1 MKRGSVT
8 RELAAVLLLALTIA
22 GAYRFWTYRQAC
34 RYEQSVSIAVSSNSQ
49 TYERDR
55 PWR

>member
-34 RYEQSVSIAVSSNSQ
+34 RYEQSVSIAVSSDSQ